1 MRAVQPWLDCLF
13 YLLGPVIA
21 TDVITIAF
29 SGIYTHAM
37 PLVTIHAPGAH
48 RSGVH
53 RIRAMLLVA
62 LGACLLIP
70 CAAWSQSFKAK
81 DLAPAPQQQ
90 TNTLQER
97 TQQLNQIFHDYWEET
112 LKHSPEMASTIGDKR
127 YDDQLSDYSAMAY
140 NDSLARGE
148 RFIERLGAIDTADM
162 SDREQLSK
170 RLLVHDLVDQ
180 QESSV
185 CEPWQTPVNQ
195 FSGIQVDLPMLAGM
209 LTFTSVADYDHY
221 VARLN
226 KVPVAMLQIS
236 ADMMLG
242 EEAGRSEP
250 QSIMEKVLAQVN
262 ALASAKP
269 EDTPFASPLQHFPA
283 GISAE
288 DRAQIRAAV
297 LKAIRTQVQPA
308 YAHFAKYL
316 AAQYIPNARKQPG
329 MWATKD
335 GDACYAY
342 LVQSYTTTDLTP
354 DQVYQIGVADVT
366 RIEPQLLAVVH
377 QLGYKDLRSFHEA
390 LVSNPK
396 QHAQS
401 GTQLIGLYQHYID
414 QMETKLPDL
423 VTKLPKTSLQ
433 VVPMPSFGSADQVP
447 AIYQPGTPDG
457 SRPGEIRVNTSDAGK
472 RLLTQVEAI
481 AYHEGVP
488 GHHLQISLAQERTGL
503 PDFRRFETYTAFVE
517 GWAFYSEQLGKEV
530 GFYQDPYS
538 EYGML
543 ENQMWRAVRLVVD
556 TGVHSKHWTRDQM
569 VQYFHDH
576 TAMDDI
582 TIQEEVDRYIAWPG
596 QALAYDIGRLKIL
609 ELRAEAQKALGKDF
623 DLRAFHDE
631 VLDSGALPL
640 DILQQRVEAWIK
652 RQRQKETARTTPRAI
667 PNRMTNGN

>member
-1 MRAVQPWLDCLF
+1 MRAVFL
-13 YLLGPVIA
+13 A
-21 TDVITIAF
+21 
-29 SGIYTHAM
+29 
-37 PLVTIHAPGAH
+37 
-48 RSGVH
+48 
-53 RIRAMLLVA
+53 A
-62 LGACLLIP
+62 LGGCLLIS

-90 TNTLQER
+90 TNSLQER
-97 TQQLNQIFHDYWEET
+97 TQQLNQIFRDYWEET

-127 YDDQLSDYSAMAY
+127 YDDQLSDYSAEAY

-148 RFIERLGAIDTADM
+148 HFIERLGAIDTTGM
-162 SDREQLSK
+162 SDQEQLSK

-185 CEPWQTPVNQ
+185 CDPWQTPVNQ

-221 VARLN
+221 IARLN
-226 KVPVAMLQIS
+226 KVPTAMLQIS
-236 ADMMLG
+236 TDMMLG

-262 ALASAKP
+262 ALATAKP
-269 EDTPFASPLQHFPA
+269 EDTPFASPLQHLPA

-308 YAHFAKYL
+308 YTHFAKYL

-329 MWATKD
+329 IWATKD

-354 DQVYQIGVADVT
+354 DQVYQIGMADVA

-377 QLGYKDLRSFHEA
+377 RLGYKDLRSLHQA
-390 LVSNPK
+390 LINNPK

-401 GTQLIGLYQHYID
+401 GAQLIGLYRHYVD

-423 VTKLPKTSLQ
+423 VTKLPKTPLQ

-447 AIYQPGTPDG
+447 ADYQPGTPDG
-457 SRPGEIRVNTSDAGK
+457 SRPGEVRVNTSDANK

-488 GHHLQISLAQERTGL
+488 GHHLQISLAQEQTGL
-503 PDFRRFETYTAFVE
+503 PDFRRFEMYTAFVE
-517 GWAFYSEQLGKEV
+517 GWAFYSEQLGKEA

-609 ELRAEAQKALGKDF
+609 ELRAEAQKALGKNF

-652 RQRQKETARTTPRAI
+652 QQQQKSAGQTTARVVSSPT
-667 PNRMTNGN
+667 TNGN

>member
-1 MRAVQPWLDCLF
+1 
-13 YLLGPVIA
+13 
-21 TDVITIAF
+21 
-29 SGIYTHAM
+29 M
-37 PLVTIHAPGAH
+37 PLATIRSFCLR
-48 RSGVH
+48 RSGS
-53 RIRAMLLVA
+53 RGLSFLPLVA

-70 CAAWSQSFKAK
+70 CTIWSQSFKTK
-81 DLAPAPQQQ
+81 DLAPAPQLQ
-90 TNTLQER
+90 TNTLQDR
-97 TQQLNQIFHDYWEET
+97 TAQLNLIFHDYWQET

-127 YDDQLSDYSAMAY
+127 YDDQLSDYSDEAY
-140 NDSLARGE
+140 NDLLARGE
-148 RFIERLGAIDTADM
+148 RFIERLGAVDTTGMGDQ
-162 SDREQLSK
+162 EKLSK

-209 LTFTSVADYDHY
+209 LSFTSADDYDHY
-221 VARLN
+221 IARLN
-226 KVPVAMLQIS
+226 KVPAAILQIS
-236 ADMMLG
+236 TDLMLG

-250 QSIMEKVLAQVN
+250 QFIMQKVLAQVN
-262 ALASAKP
+262 ALATGKP
-269 EDTPFASPLQHFPA
+269 QDSPFASPLQRFPA
-283 GISAE
+283 NISAQN
-288 DRAQIRAAV
+288 RAQIRTA
-297 LKAIRTQVQPA
+297 LLTAIRTQVQPA
-308 YAHFAKYL
+308 FGHFARYL
-316 AAQYIPNARKQPG
+316 SAQYIPNARKDPG
-329 MWATKD
+329 IWANKD

-354 DQVYQIGVADVT
+354 EQVYQIGVADVA

-377 QLGYKDLRSFHEA
+377 QLGYKDLRSFHQA
-390 LVSNPK
+390 LVNNPK

-401 GTQLIGLYQHYID
+401 GAQLIGLYQHYVD
-414 QMETKLPDL
+414 QMEPKLPEL
-423 VTKLPKTSLQ
+423 VTKLPAAQLK
-433 VVPMPSFGSADQVP
+433 VVPMPGFGSADQVP
-447 AIYQPGTPDG
+447 ADYQPGTPDG
-457 SRPGEIRVNTSDAGK
+457 SRPGEIRVNTTDASQ

-488 GHHLQISLAQERTGL
+488 GHHLQISLAQEQAGI
-503 PDFRRFETYTAFVE
+503 PEFRRFEMYTAFVE

-543 ENQMWRAVRLVVD
+543 ENQMWRAMRLVVD

-596 QALAYDIGRLKIL
+596 QALAYDIGRLKIM
-609 ELRAEAQKALGKDF
+609 ELRGEAQKALGKNF

-640 DILQQRVEAWIK
+640 DILQQRVEAWI
-652 RQRQKETARTTPRAI
+652 QQQQQKSASSAKLQKISSRTTE
-667 PNRMTNGN
+667 GN

>member
-1 MRAVQPWLDCLF
+1 MPLATIRLFCLHRPGSRGLSF
-13 YLLGPVIA
+13 L
-21 TDVITIAF
+21 
-29 SGIYTHAM
+29 
-37 PLVTIHAPGAH
+37 PLVT
-48 RSGVH
+48 
-53 RIRAMLLVA
+53 

-70 CAAWSQSFKAK
+70 CTIWSQSFKAK
-81 DLAPAPQQQ
+81 DLAPTPQLQ
-90 TNTLQER
+90 TNTLQDR
-97 TQQLNQIFHDYWEET
+97 TAQLNLIFHDYWQET

-127 YDDQLSDYSAMAY
+127 YDDQLSDYSDEAY

-148 RFIERLGAIDTADM
+148 RFIERLGAVDTTGM
-162 SDREQLSK
+162 SDQEKLSK

-180 QESSV
+180 QASSV
-185 CEPWQTPVNQ
+185 CESWQTPVNQ

-209 LTFTSVADYDHY
+209 LSFTSADDYDHY
-221 VARLN
+221 IARLN
-226 KVPVAMLQIS
+226 KVPAAILQIS
-236 ADMMLG
+236 TDLMLG

-250 QSIMEKVLAQVN
+250 QFIMQKVLAQVN
-262 ALASAKP
+262 NLATGKP
-269 EDTPFASPLQHFPA
+269 EDSPFASPLQRFPA
-283 GISAE
+283 SISAQ
-288 DRAQIRAAV
+288 DRAQIRAA
-297 LKAIRTQVQPA
+297 LLTAIRTQVQPA
-308 YAHFAKYL
+308 FGHFARYL
-316 AAQYIPNARKQPG
+316 SAQYIPNARQDPG
-329 MWATKD
+329 IWATKD

-342 LVQSYTTTDLTP
+342 LVQSYTTTDLTRE
-354 DQVYQIGVADVT
+354 QVYQIGVADVA

-390 LVSNPK
+390 LVNNPK
-396 QHAQS
+396 EHAQS
-401 GTQLIGLYQHYID
+401 GAQLIGLYQHYVD
-414 QMETKLPDL
+414 QMEPKVPEL
-423 VTKLPKTSLQ
+423 VTKLPAAQLR

-447 AIYQPGTPDG
+447 ADYQPGTPDG
-457 SRPGEIRVNTSDAGK
+457 SRPGEIRVNTTDATR

-488 GHHLQISLAQERTGL
+488 GHHLQISLAQEQTGI
-503 PDFRRFETYTAFVE
+503 PEFRRFEMYTAFVE

-596 QALAYDIGRLKIL
+596 QALAYDIGRLKIM
-609 ELRAEAQKALGKDF
+609 ELRAEAQKALGKNF

-640 DILQQRVEAWIK
+640 DILQQRVEAWI
-652 RQRQKETARTTPRAI
+652 QQQQQKSASSVRLRKISSRTTE
-667 PNRMTNGN
+667 GN

>member
-1 MRAVQPWLDCLF
+1 MSSRGASVVTSVFP
-13 YLLGPVIA
+13 A
-21 TDVITIAF
+21 
-29 SGIYTHAM
+29 IYTQPM
-37 PLVTIHAPGAH
+37 PLATL
-48 RSGVH
+48 RSFASRDFCSRNPSLPSLITVGV
-53 RIRAMLLVA
+53 
-62 LGACLLIP
+62 CLLLP
-70 CAAWSQSFKAK
+70 CTIWSQTFKTK
-81 DLAPAPQQQ
+81 DLAPAPQFQ
-90 TNTLQER
+90 TNTLQDR
-97 TQQLNQIFHDYWEET
+97 TAQLNQIFHDYWQET

-127 YDDQLSDYSAMAY
+127 YDDQLSDYSDQAY

-148 RFIERLGAIDTADM
+148 RFIERLGSVDTTGM
-162 SDREQLSK
+162 SDQEKLSK

-185 CEPWQTPVNQ
+185 CEPWQTPVTQ

-209 LTFTSVADYDHY
+209 LSFTSVDDYDHY
-221 VARLN
+221 IARLN
-226 KVPVAMLQIS
+226 KVPAAILQIS
-236 ADMMLG
+236 TALMLG

-250 QSIMEKVLAQVN
+250 QFIMQKVLAQVN
-262 ALASAKP
+262 TLATGKP
-269 EDTPFASPLQHFPA
+269 EDSPFASPLQRFPA
-283 GISAE
+283 SISAQ
-288 DRAQIRAAV
+288 DRAQIRTA
-297 LKAIRTQVQPA
+297 LLTAIRTQVQPA
-308 YAHFAKYL
+308 FGHFARYL
-316 AAQYIPNARKQPG
+316 AAQYIPNARKDPG
-329 MWATKD
+329 LWATKG

-354 DQVYQIGVADVT
+354 EQVYQMGVADVA

-390 LVSNPK
+390 LVNNPK
-396 QHAQS
+396 EHAQT
-401 GTQLIGLYQHYID
+401 GAQLIGLYQHYVD
-414 QMETKLPDL
+414 QMEPKLPHL
-423 VTKLPKTSLQ
+423 VTKLPHAPLK
-433 VVPMPSFGSADQVP
+433 VVPMPSFGAADQVP
-447 AIYQPGTPDG
+447 ADYQPGTPDG
-457 SRPGEIRVNTSDAGK
+457 SRSGEIRVNTTDANQ

-488 GHHLQISLAQERTGL
+488 GHHLQISRAQEQTGI
-503 PDFRRFETYTAFVE
+503 PEFRRFEMYTAFVE

-556 TGVHSKHWTRDQM
+556 TGVHYKHWTREQM

-623 DLRAFHDE
+623 DLRVFHDE

-640 DILQQRVEAWIK
+640 DILQQRVEAWI
-652 RQRQKETARTTPRAI
+652 QQQQQKSTGHAKLHKISSRT
-667 PNRMTNGN
+667 MEGN